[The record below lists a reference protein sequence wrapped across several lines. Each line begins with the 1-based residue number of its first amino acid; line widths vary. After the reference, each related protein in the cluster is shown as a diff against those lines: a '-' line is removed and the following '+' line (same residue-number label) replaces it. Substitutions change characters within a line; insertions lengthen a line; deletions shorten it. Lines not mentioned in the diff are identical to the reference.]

1 MCLLIPATAVTLFAA
16 MPIWSASSTGATAQE
31 WPVRI
36 SGMQAVLVIGTVQR
50 RHKVFRATSPRVR
63 QDTGPE
69 SRQHMQLQDMQLQ
82 DMQPRDMQPQA
93 RCISPASLPDSLD
106 MAHALA
112 LRARRAGQTP
122 PRQQQQPHLRLLLQ
136 LPHNVT
142 LVGKRDSD
150 FLTNDLLTLGAE
162 QWQR

>member
-16 MPIWSASSTGATAQE
+16 MPIWSASSTGATVQE

-36 SGMQAVLVIGTVQR
+36 SGMQAALVIGTVQR

-69 SRQHMQLQDMQLQ
+69 SRQDMQPQDMQFQ
-82 DMQPRDMQPQA
+82 DMQFQA

-150 FLTNDLLTLGAE
+150 FLTIDLLTLGAE

>member
-1 MCLLIPATAVTLFAA
+1 MCLLIPATAVTLFAT

-69 SRQHMQLQDMQLQ
+69 SRQDMQLL
-82 DMQPRDMQPQA
+82 DMQPRDMQPRA